1 MGRVHF
7 GNHDHF
13 CQQRNTNFEMASAPS
28 APGVWE
34 VELTRLVPVGAILP
48 ADGLAGIG
56 LSFAMDSYG

>member
-1 MGRVHF
+1 
-7 GNHDHF
+7 
-13 CQQRNTNFEMASAPS
+13 MASAPS